1 MMSGGA
7 VALIWFVKI
16 LSAAFT
22 IYFWIIFARAL
33 FSWVRPNP
41 YNPLVRL
48 VCRLV
53 DPVTYRISRIVPT
66 RFGMVDFA
74 PFFLMLICI
83 FLQELITRFLLNLI
97 LRM

>member
-1 MMSGGA
+1 MSGAG
-7 VALIWFVKI
+7 VVLVWFVKI
-16 LSAAFT
+16 LSMAFT

-53 DPVTYRISRIVPT
+53 DPVTYRISKIVPT
-66 RFGMVDFA
+66 RFGMIDFA
-74 PFFLMLICI
+74 PFVLMLICI
-83 FLQELITRFLLNLI
+83 FLQELITRFLLNLA
-97 LRM
+97 LRI